1 MDKIE
6 ELEKRIKQLEDK
18 LNKTQQ
24 SFGRSYNS
32 VGSLESDYLIKT
44 KGQIKIQYGS
54 KFIDLIKDGKINVES
69 RFIYKQEEVGTKD
82 GIYVNSNNEVILKI
96 RDLQI
101 QLTNDTGTTY
111 VSFMNNQSTTPQEK
125 QTALKNIGFIYETL
139 EELDESIVQNG
150 IIYITSE
157 NKIYTIVNGRVQEYG
172 LKIPNPYTEQF
183 VIQKNDNKEGA
194 LVIRGSGVN
203 NSLKFNTLT
212 IYSDTQSY
220 INSQDALHFII
231 NNKEIFYIDQNI
243 IKSASPLQINELYS
257 NGQTVNNGFWLY
269 TDSNNKS
276 YLYVDNLTVRNQL
289 YSNISQNIY
298 PDYYWY
304 SNNIADD
311 LIESAY
317 KDESGNPV
325 VIFTL
330 VLRYLA
336 EYYEGQVLVTFLNI
350 NDILTEV
357 QLTVQNVDGKNVTV
371 VSNIEIDYKELIGK
385 VIFVKNGLKLSKE
398 GLGFY
403 IGQDLDSV
411 IGDLSQVP
419 KAEKD
424 NGDIIPLTSN
434 GLYSNRGY
442 FKYVAYTSDYTLEEN
457 DNSSKLASTEWVN
470 KKSLPSGTIVMYSGN
485 TIPDG
490 WALCDGTNGT
500 PNLVDH
506 FIIGG
511 TQQGFN
517 GSYSIETSESGSL
530 TINWIYMVFIM
541 KI

>member
-24 SFGRSYNS
+24 SFGRSYTS

-82 GIYVNSNNEVILKI
+82 GIYVNSNGEVILKI

-150 IIYITSE
+150 IIYVTSE
-157 NKIYTIVNGRVQEYG
+157 NKIYTIVNGRVQQYG

-203 NSLKFNTLT
+203 NSLKFDTLT

-325 VIFTL
+325 VTFTL

-336 EYYEGQVLVTFLNI
+336 EYYEGQILVTFLNI
-350 NDILTEV
+350 NDVLTEI
-357 QLTVQNVDGKNVTV
+357 QLTVQSVDGKNVTV
-371 VSNIEIDYKELIGK
+371 VSNTEIDYKELIGK

-424 NGDIIPLTSN
+424 NEDIIPLTGN

-500 PNLVDH
+500 PNLVEH

-517 GSYSIETSESGSL
+517 GSYNIETSESGSL

>member
-82 GIYVNSNNEVILKI
+82 GIYVNSNGEVTLKI

-183 VIQKNDNKEGA
+183 VIQKSDNKEGA

-203 NSLKFNTLT
+203 NSLKFDTLT

-325 VIFTL
+325 VTFTL

-336 EYYEGQVLVTFLNI
+336 EYYEGQILVTFLNI
-350 NDILTEV
+350 NDVLTEV

-424 NGDIIPLTSN
+424 DGDIIPLTGN
-434 GLYSNRGY
+434 GFYSNRGY
-442 FKYVAYTSDYTLEEN
+442 FKYIAYTSDYTLEEN

>member
-24 SFGRSYNS
+24 SFGRSYTS

-82 GIYVNSNNEVILKI
+82 GIYVNSNGEVILKI

-150 IIYITSE
+150 IIYVTSE
-157 NKIYTIVNGRVQEYG
+157 NKIYTIVNGRVQQYG

-203 NSLKFNTLT
+203 NSLKFDTLT

-325 VIFTL
+325 VTFTL

-336 EYYEGQVLVTFLNI
+336 EYYEGQILVTFLNI
-350 NDILTEV
+350 DDVLTEI
-357 QLTVQNVDGKNVTV
+357 QLTVQSVDGKNVTV
-371 VSNIEIDYKELIGK
+371 VSNTEIDYKELIGK

-424 NGDIIPLTSN
+424 NEDIIPLTGN

-442 FKYVAYTSDYTLEEN
+442 FKYIAYTSDYTLEEN

-500 PNLVDH
+500 PNLVER

-517 GSYSIETSESGSL
+517 GSYNIETSESGSL

>member
-6 ELEKRIKQLEDK
+6 ELERRIKQLEDK

-24 SFGRSYNS
+24 SFGRSYTS
-32 VGSLESDYLIKT
+32 TGSLESDYLIKT

-371 VSNIEIDYKELIGK
+371 VSNTEIDYKELIGK

-424 NGDIIPLTSN
+424 GGDIIPLTGN

-442 FKYVAYTSDYTLEEN
+442 FKYIAYTSDYTLEED

-500 PNLVDH
+500 PNLVEH

-517 GSYSIETSESGSL
+517 GSYNIETSESG
-530 TINWIYMVFIM
+530 TFTMNWIYMVFIM